1 MIKANHLVQDASQ
14 NLSVV
19 LYDVFHHDDKST
31 ALVIYDLDSPLS
43 CILTEAYRRALPKG
57 IFVNFH
63 KTNTEEILSQ
73 IDALKAGDFV
83 ALVQSTSFRLSA
95 FRIRIELF
103 KNSIKVAE
111 HPHLGR
117 MTEDYEVTNYVNAL
131 AYDKTYFHHTG
142 HTLKDMINEAE
153 GAVVSSGDEK
163 LIYRGGFEA
172 AKINIGDYTEMK
184 NIGGQFPIGEVFTEP
199 KELTSLNG
207 RTNII
212 AFGDTNYKVNIPP
225 KPITIVIENGHLV
238 ATENSTAEFEAV
250 LDMIKEEEGQV
261 WVRELGLGLNRAF
274 SKDKHVSDMGTFER
288 MCGLHLS
295 LGAKHGIYAKEGMKR
310 NSGKFHID
318 VMIDTDSLTID
329 DTVVFDGEKWVV

>member
-1 MIKANHLVQDASQ
+1 MTTALIERATE
-14 NLSVV
+14 NLTDV
-19 LYDVFHHDDKST
+19 LRDVFLHTDEST

-43 CILTEAYRRALPKG
+43 TVLTSAYRKALPKG
-57 IFVNFH
+57 NFINFNE
-63 KTNTEEILSQ
+63 TDAQEVLSQ
-73 IDALKAGDFV
+73 IDTLKAGDFV

-103 KNSIKVAE
+103 KKSIKVAE

-117 MTEDYEVTNYVNAL
+117 MNEAYEVHNYVNAL

-142 HTLKDMINEAE
+142 HTLKEMINTAS
-153 GAVVSSGDEK
+153 GAVVHSGDEK
-163 LIYRGGFEA
+163 LIFRGGFED
-172 AKINIGDYTEMK
+172 AKINIGDYREMK
-184 NIGGQFPIGEVFTEP
+184 NTGGQFPIGEVFTEST
-199 KELTSLNG
+199 ELASLNG

-225 KPITIVIENGHLV
+225 KPITIVIEKGQIV
-238 ATENSTAEFEAV
+238 ATQNSTDEFEAV
-250 LDMIKEEEGQV
+250 LDMIREEEKVV

-274 SKDKHVSDMGTFER
+274 SKTNHVSDMGTFER

-318 VMIDTDSLTID
+318 VMIDTDSFDID
-329 DTVVFDGEKWVV
+329 NKKVFDGEKWLV

>member
-1 MIKANHLVQDASQ
+1 MSKTLLESTSD
-14 NLSVV
+14 NLSDV
-19 LYDVFHHDDKST
+19 LRDVFLHDDNHT

-43 CILTEAYRRALPKG
+43 TLLAESYRKVLPKG
-57 IFVNFH
+57 IFINFND
-63 KTNTEEILSQ
+63 TDTDIILST
-73 IDALKAGDFV
+73 IEALKAGDFV

-103 KNSIKVAE
+103 KKKIKVAE

-117 MTEDYEVTNYVNAL
+117 MTEENEVKNYVNAL
-131 AYDKTYFHHTG
+131 AYDKTYYHHTG
-142 HTLKDMINEAE
+142 HTLKQILNDAQ
-153 GAVVSSGDEK
+153 GAVVDSGDEK
-163 LIYRGGFEA
+163 LIYRGGFED

-184 NIGGQFPIGEVFTEP
+184 NIGGQFPIGEVFTEST
-199 KELTSLNG
+199 ELTSLNG

-225 KPITIVIENGHLV
+225 HPITLVIEKGHIV
-238 ATENSTAEFEAV
+238 DTENSTAEFEAV
-250 LDMIKEEEGQV
+250 LNMIREEENVV

-274 SKDKHVSDMGTFER
+274 SKHKHVSDMGTFER

-295 LGAKHGIYAKEGMKR
+295 LGAKHGIYAKDGMKR

-318 VMIDTDSLTID
+318 VMIDTKSFTID
-329 DTVVFDGEKWVV
+329 EKVVFDGEKWVV

>member
-1 MIKANHLVQDASQ
+1 MPT
-14 NLSVV
+14 NLAVTTSKNLRDV
-19 LYDVFHHDDKST
+19 LHDVFLHDDAHT

-43 CILTEAYRRALPKG
+43 VILTEAYRMALPKG
-57 IFVNFH
+57 IFLNFH
-63 KTNTEEILSQ
+63 TTDKEVILSQ
-73 IDALKAGDFV
+73 IEALKAGDFV

-103 KNSIKVAE
+103 KKSIKVVE

-117 MTEDYEVTNYVNAL
+117 MTEENEVEHYVNAL
-131 AYDKTYFHHTG
+131 AYDKEYYHHTG
-142 HTLKDMINEAE
+142 HTLQNMIDTAS
-153 GAVVSSGDEK
+153 GAVVHSGKEK
-163 LIYRGGFEA
+163 LIYRGGFES
-172 AKINIGDYTEMK
+172 AKINIGDYRKMK
-184 NIGGQFPIGEVFTEP
+184 NMGGQFPIGEVFTEST
-199 KELTSLNG
+199 ELTSLNG

-212 AFGDTNYKVNIPP
+212 AFGDTNYKVNIPSQ
-225 KPITIVIENGHLV
+225 PITIVIENGHLV
-238 ATENSTAEFEAV
+238 RTENSTDEFEAV
-250 LDMIKEEEGQV
+250 LDMIREEENVV

-318 VMIDTDSLTID
+318 VMIDTDSFDID
-329 DTVVFDGEKWVV
+329 DNMVFDGEKWVL